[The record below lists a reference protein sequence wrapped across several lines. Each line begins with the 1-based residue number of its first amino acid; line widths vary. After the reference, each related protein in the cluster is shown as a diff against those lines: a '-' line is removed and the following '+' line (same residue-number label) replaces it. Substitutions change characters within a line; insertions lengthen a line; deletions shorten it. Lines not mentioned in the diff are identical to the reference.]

1 MGDLPTSLDVALIG
15 AAATLLVAALRAVV
29 DWRKATQDRVRGTYM
44 DALAAVTE
52 YAEFVYVIRRR
63 STEEEQGAERAR
75 ISEALRGVQQ
85 RLNYHRAWIRTR
97 DRQVSHDYNALVEQ
111 VKEVMGGQMRDAWAR
126 EGAASDTEMN
136 IDDVDYDDIDDYINR
151 YLRSVTDSLSLLPA
165 WVYRTVRRATG
176 GRLSRWSGPTPAHL
190 RPAADTP

>member
-63 STEEEQGAERAR
+63 SAEEEQVAERAR
-75 ISEALRGVQQ
+75 ISEALRSVQQ
-85 RLNYHRAWIRTR
+85 RLNYYRAWIRTR
-97 DRQVSHDYNALVEQ
+97 DRQVSHDYSSLVER
-111 VKEVMGGQMRDAWAR
+111 VKEVIGSQMHDGWVR
-126 EGAASDTEMN
+126 EGAASDMEMN
-136 IDDVDYDDIDDYINR
+136 VEGVEYRDLDDYVNN
-151 YLRSVTDSLSLLPA
+151 YLRSVTDSLSLFPA
-165 WVYRTVRRATG
+165 WMHRIARRVTG

-190 RPAADTP
+190 RPAARSR